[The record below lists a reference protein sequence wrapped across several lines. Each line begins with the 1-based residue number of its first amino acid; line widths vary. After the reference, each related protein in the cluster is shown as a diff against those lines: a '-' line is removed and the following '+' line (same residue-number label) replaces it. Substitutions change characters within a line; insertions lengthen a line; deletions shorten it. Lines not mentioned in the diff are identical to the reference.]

1 MKEETLR
8 LSRNG
13 GAFLLPSGGRLGRG
27 LLFEPPQRAVQR
39 RIFQPV
45 IAGGLG
51 PVYTG
56 AFGPAPADG
65 CAPLIVL
72 RGLASQPGGIF
83 QSLAHIGP
91 AVPAKVAALVQHGRR
106 HLIPQTVGI
115 LSQLRF
121 ASGRKLTD
129 IRFVF
134 LKNKSVLAR
143 RRRFFGR

>member
-1 MKEETLR
+1 MDENTPVLIKETLYDKIFKPQTITLANGHSVR
-8 LSRNG
+8 RRRSR
-13 GAFLLPSGGRLGRG
+13 
-27 LLFEPPQRAVQR
+27 
-39 RIFQPV
+39 
-45 IAGGLG
+45 
-51 PVYTG
+51 
-56 AFGPAPADG
+56 
-65 CAPLIVL
+65 APLIVL

-129 IRFVF
+129 ICFVF

-143 RRRFFGR
+143 RRFFGR